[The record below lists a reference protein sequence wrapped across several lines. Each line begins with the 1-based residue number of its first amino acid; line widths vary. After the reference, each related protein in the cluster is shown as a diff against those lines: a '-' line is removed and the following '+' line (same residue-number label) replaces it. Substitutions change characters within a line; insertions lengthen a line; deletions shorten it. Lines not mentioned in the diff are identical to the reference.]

1 MKKMVLILLLLS
13 FCSITAQAEEDNEQT
28 LKDSLAVIDEIMNSP
43 DQEIPSEL
51 ISQAKAI
58 LVFPL
63 I

>member
-43 DQEIPSEL
+43 DQEKPSEV
-51 ISQAKAI
+51 ISQA
-58 LVFPL
+58 
-63 I
+63 